1 MEGRSVTAIVFDLDG
16 TLVDSAPDIQ
26 AAANKMLE
34 SAGAAPLDL
43 PTLISF
49 IGNGIP
55 KLVERAMRARDLPMD
70 RHAELTDRT
79 LEFYNAESALRTVPY
94 PGLVDTL
101 TTLQA
106 RGFALG
112 VCTNKPADPARDIL
126 DQLGLTQHFE
136 VVIGGD
142 TLPVK
147 KPDPAPLNAAFTAL
161 GRRGLYV
168 GDSEVDAETAERAGI
183 PFLLFTE
190 GYRKQPIE
198 ALTHTAR
205 FDHFDALP
213 GLVAK
218 AMERVAG

>member
-1 MEGRSVTAIVFDLDG
+1 MEGGGVTAIIFDLDG

-34 SAGAAPLDL
+34 SEGLAPLDL
-43 PTLISF
+43 PTVISF
-49 IGNGIP
+49 IGNGLP
-55 KLVERAMRARDLPMD
+55 KLVERSMRARDLPMA
-70 RHAELTDRT
+70 RHAELTERT
-79 LEFYNAESALRTVPY
+79 LEFYNAESTARTVPY
-94 PGLVDTL
+94 PGLTDAL

-106 RGFALG
+106 QGFTLG

-126 DQLGLTQHFE
+126 NQLNLAAHFE

-142 TLPVK
+142 SLAVK
-147 KPDPAPLNAAFTAL
+147 KPDPAPLRAAFEAL
-161 GRRGLYV
+161 GREGLYV
-168 GDSEVDAETAERAGI
+168 GDSEVDAETAERAGV

-198 ALTHTAR
+198 ALPHLAR

-213 GLVAK
+213 GLIAQ
-218 AMERVAG
+218 ALERAG

>member
-1 MEGRSVTAIVFDLDG
+1 MEGGGVTAIIFDLDG

-26 AAANKMLE
+26 AAANKMLASE
-34 SAGAAPLDL
+34 GAAPLDL

-49 IGNGIP
+49 IGNGVP
-55 KLVERAMRARDLPMD
+55 KLVERSMLARDLPME
-70 RHAELTDRT
+70 RHAELTERT
-79 LEFYNAESALRTVPY
+79 LAFYNAESALRTLPY
-94 PGLVDTL
+94 PGLTDAL

-106 RGFALG
+106 QGFTLG
-112 VCTNKPADPARDIL
+112 ICTNKPAEPAHDIL
-126 DQLGLTQHFE
+126 DQLNLTPYFE

-147 KPDPAPLNAAFTAL
+147 KPDPAPLHAAFEAL
-161 GRRGLYV
+161 GRSGLYV

-198 ALTHTAR
+198 ALPHTAR

-213 GLVAK
+213 GLVAQ
-218 AMERVAG
+218 AMARAG